1 MTHGR
6 KAERSRSSRSSRLVV
21 ATGAALLLVLAG
33 VAAWVWWPRPT
44 VEETEID
51 LVRPVQVALAEFRA
65 AAQRDPKDV
74 AEFEPQLRQAYG
86 AAFRSLEKRAADQYV
101 VHIDQGG
108 PRRIVIT
115 YRVDRD
121 GQPEAFETLVE
132 AGP

>member
-1 MTHGR
+1 MKPVR
-6 KAERSRSSRSSRLVV
+6 KTERAKNSRLIV
-21 ATGAALLLVLAG
+21 ATGGAILLVAALI
-33 VAAWVWWPRPT
+33 AAWVYWPRPT

-51 LVRPVQVALAEFRA
+51 LVKPVQAAFAEFRA
-65 AAQRDPKDV
+65 AAGREPKDV
-74 AEFEPQLRQAYG
+74 PEFEPQLRQAYG
-86 AAFRSLEKRAADQYV
+86 REFKSLEKRAADQYV
-101 VHIDQGG
+101 VHIDRAG

>member
-1 MTHGR
+1 MKR
-6 KAERSRSSRSSRLVV
+6 SVKAERARSSRLLVAAGSAILLVV
-21 ATGAALLLVLAG
+21 AGI
-33 VAAWVWWPRPT
+33 AAWVYWPRPT

-65 AAQRDPKDV
+65 AAGREPKDV

-86 AAFRSLEKRAADQYV
+86 SAFRSLEKRAADQYV
-101 VHIDQGG
+101 VHIDHGG

-121 GQPEAFETLVE
+121 GQPEAFETVVE
-132 AGP
+132 PGP